1 MPGTLNIQLCPM
13 ISSAMYKHVLYAN
26 WTSVRRPINPSREDM
41 RDLRMWLYDNGFP
54 DEPCLSPF
62 LLQPTPRW
70 LNSSHLVQSLVPGIE
85 FVGTTTHHYALP
97 TPCYAPLRPS
107 TPLYAPLRPSTPL
120 TTSFPRGRIPSVGYS

>member
-85 FVGTTTHHYALP
+85 FRTK
-97 TPCYAPLRPS
+97 PLC
-107 TPLYAPLRPSTPL
+107 
-120 TTSFPRGRIPSVGYS
+120 GRRFRVLGVSGVCEGIRLGHKEIS